1 MTARAV
7 DDKIGPVLAEMP
19 PGADKIK
26 TTLVVGSSK
35 LTLTQDV
42 GQHTL
47 HGKAEVAQTEKG
59 AKSEK
64 ECRCTR
70 LRGQGIQLWMLI
82 GDA

>member
-1 MTARAV
+1 MATRAV
-7 DDKIGPVLAEMP
+7 DDKIDPVSAELP
-19 PGADKIK
+19 PVADKTK

-35 LTLTQDV
+35 PTPTQDV

-47 HGKAEVAQTEKG
+47 HGKAEGAQREKG

-64 ECRCTR
+64 ECRCTDCR
-70 LRGQGIQLWMLI
+70 SRIQLWILI